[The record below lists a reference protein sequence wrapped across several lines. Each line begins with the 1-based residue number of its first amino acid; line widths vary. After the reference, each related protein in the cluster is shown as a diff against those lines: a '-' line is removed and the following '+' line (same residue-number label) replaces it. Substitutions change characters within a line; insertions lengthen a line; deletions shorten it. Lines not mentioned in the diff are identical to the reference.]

1 MAKPA
6 PRWVQNTLAFIFPIA
21 GGFFIAERKDR
32 DRYNLA
38 KTIMVNDV
46 KADWNRIGKKGNP
59 FTTTDIS
66 VNDFMETALGG
77 RAVYWADRLKA
88 ANKEGEKRVAARHLA
103 VVDELTRNF
112 VPVEPPQ
119 REKKQTGDLVVT
131 GGQDNWNSSP
141 STSGSGSTGSGF
153 TLLPDGTITATP
165 QTQMPSNSK
174 PWYMDLK
181 IMIPVYL
188 GAAALFYL
196 FTKKR

>member
-38 KTIMVNDV
+38 KTIMINDV
-46 KADWNRIGKKGNP
+46 KADWSRIGKKGNP

-119 REKKQTGDLVVT
+119 RERKQTGDLVVT
-131 GGQDNWNSSP
+131 GGQDNYNTPSST
-141 STSGSGSTGSGF
+141 SSGSSGSGF
-153 TLLPDGTITATP
+153 MLLPDGTITATP
-165 QTQMPSNSK
+165 QTQMPSDNK
-174 PWYMDLK
+174 PWYKDLK

-188 GAAALFYL
+188 GAAALFY
-196 FTKKR
+196 FFYKKR

>member
-38 KTIMVNDV
+38 KTIMINDI
-46 KADWNRIGKKGNP
+46 KADWSRIGKKGNP

-119 REKKQTGDLVVT
+119 KERKQTGDLMVT
-131 GGQDNWNSSP
+131 GGQDNYNTP
-141 STSGSGSTGSGF
+141 SSTGSGSSGSGF
-153 TLLPDGTITATP
+153 MLLPDGTITSTP
-165 QTQMPSNSK
+165 QTQMPSNTK

-188 GAAALFYL
+188 GAAVLFYL

>member
-6 PRWVQNTLAFIFPIA
+6 PKWVQNTLAFIFPIA

-38 KTIMVNDV
+38 KTIMINDV
-46 KADWNRIGKKGNP
+46 KADWSRIGKKGNP

-119 REKKQTGDLVVT
+119 RERKQTGDLVVT
-131 GGQDNWNSSP
+131 GGQDNYNTPSST
-141 STSGSGSTGSGF
+141 SSGSSGSGF
-153 TLLPDGTITATP
+153 MLLPDGTITATP
-165 QTQMPSNSK
+165 QTQMPSDNK
-174 PWYMDLK
+174 PWYKDLK

-188 GAAALFYL
+188 GAAALFY
-196 FTKKR
+196 FFYKKR

>member
-21 GGFFIAERKDR
+21 GGFFIAERKDK

-38 KTIMVNDV
+38 KTIMINDV
-46 KADWNRIGKKGNP
+46 KADWSRIGKKGNP

-119 REKKQTGDLVVT
+119 RDRKQTGDLVVT
-131 GGQDNWNSSP
+131 GSQDNWNSSP
-141 STSGSGSTGSGF
+141 STSGSGSSGSGF
-153 TLLPDGTITATP
+153 MLLPDGTITATP
-165 QTQMPSNSK
+165 QTQMPSNNK

-181 IMIPVYL
+181 TMIPVYL
-188 GAAALFYL
+188 GAAVLFYL

>member
-32 DRYNLA
+32 DRYDLA
-38 KTIMVNDV
+38 KTIMINDV
-46 KADWNRIGKKGNP
+46 KADWSRIGKKGNP

-119 REKKQTGDLVVT
+119 KDRKQTGDLVVT
-131 GGQDNWNSSP
+131 GGQDNWNTSTSS
-141 STSGSGSTGSGF
+141 SGSGSSGSGYSGSGF
-153 TLLPDGTITATP
+153 TTTD
-165 QTQMPSNSK
+165 QTKMPSDSK

-181 IMIPVYL
+181 TMIPVYL
-188 GAAALFYL
+188 GAAVLFYL

>member
-1 MAKPA
+1 VAKPA

-38 KTIMVNDV
+38 KTIMINDV
-46 KADWNRIGKKGNP
+46 KADWSRIGKKGNP

-66 VNDFMETALGG
+66 VNNFMETALGG

-88 ANKEGEKRVAARHLA
+88 AKKEGEKRVAARHLA

-119 REKKQTGDLVVT
+119 RERKQTGDLVVT
-131 GGQDNWNSSP
+131 GGQDNWNTSP
-141 STSGSGSTGSGF
+141 SGSGSSGSGYSGSDF
-153 TLLPDGTITATP
+153 TTTD
-165 QTQMPSNSK
+165 QTKMPSDSK

-181 IMIPVYL
+181 TMIPVYL
-188 GAAALFYL
+188 GAAVLFYL

>member
-6 PRWVQNTLAFIFPIA
+6 PKWVQNTLAFIFPIA

-38 KTIMVNDV
+38 KTIMINDV
-46 KADWNRIGKKGNP
+46 KADWSRIGKKGNP

-119 REKKQTGDLVVT
+119 RERKQTGDLVVT
-131 GGQDNWNSSP
+131 GGQDNYNTPSP
-141 STSGSGSTGSGF
+141 SGSGSSNSGF
-153 TLLPDGTITATP
+153 MLLPDGTITATP
-165 QTQMPSNSK
+165 QTQMPSDNK
-174 PWYMDLK
+174 PWYKDLK

-188 GAAALFYL
+188 GAAALFY
-196 FTKKR
+196 FFYKKR